1 MLFQKDEQLAEEML
15 KMEFF
20 KKGFEQK
27 LIEKD
32 FEKKLELLQKERE
45 KDIELLKKD
54 KDKDIELLK
63 KDKDMLKKDK
73 DNDIELLKK
82 DKDKDIELLK
92 KDKDNEL
99 AIEKIISQ
107 KEIEIKNIQLEQK
120 EKELLGAKGLL
131 TARGIFEFYIHQCF
145 DELQKL
151 GLANEREKFKVSH
164 TINKLNKPEIQA
176 KMLPNG
182 KCRKLLKAAD
192 DCNVEIHSVY
202 ATLSNDI
209 HGSPWN
215 GPGVRVN
222 SENLPQKE
230 ACLLDFVAS
239 DLSLKMLP
247 K

>member
-1 MLFQKDEQLAEEML
+1 MLFRKDEQLAEEML

-63 KDKDMLKKDK
+63 KDKD
-73 DNDIELLKK
+73 
-82 DKDKDIELLK
+82 KDIELLK

-107 KEIEIKNIQLEQK
+107 KEIEKKNIQLEQK

-151 GLANEREKFKVSH
+151 GLTTEREKFKVSH

-176 KMLPNG
+176 KILPNG
-182 KCRKLLKAAD
+182 KCRRLLKAAN

-202 ATLSNDI
+202 ETLSYDI

-222 SENLPQKE
+222 NENLPQEE